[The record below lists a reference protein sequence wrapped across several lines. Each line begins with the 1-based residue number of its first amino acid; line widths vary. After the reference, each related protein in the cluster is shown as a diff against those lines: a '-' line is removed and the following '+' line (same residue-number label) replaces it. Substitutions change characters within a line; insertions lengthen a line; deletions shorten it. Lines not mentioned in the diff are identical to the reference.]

1 MIYFR
6 KEIDEKNISSL
17 YINLIKNIW
26 APFNS
31 IDRLKKVSRQKQKME
46 KRYFS
51 QQEKY
56 QSKQRKK
63 EQLLLDIRSLKRGI
77 SSSFHLHISP
87 VRHFLSFTI
96 QQLIKSIGA
105 LIHIKLHLNK
115 SGIKISYWPLN
126 LWRNK
131 KDKIVLFGST
141 IMVIEKNVSR
151 HKRFLSAEIFIA
163 LKVFFSDYSTLHRND
178 QGRI

>member
-56 QSKQRKK
+56 QSKQRKR

-105 LIHIKLHLNK
+105 LNLIKLHLNK
-115 SGIKISYWPLN
+115 SGIKISYC
-126 LWRNK
+126 
-131 KDKIVLFGST
+131 
-141 IMVIEKNVSR
+141 
-151 HKRFLSAEIFIA
+151 IA
-163 LKVFFSDYSTLHRND
+163 LTTKSVKK
-178 QGRI
+178 